1 MENII
6 EQMQMDMSLRD
17 YSPKTIK
24 SYQWHIRDLSD
35 YFERPLDTLGQEDI
49 RRYLY
54 HVKTE
59 KGYSNAY
66 LSQAYSAIKYLYRNY
81 FESPVDLRDLHGPR
95 VALKLPVV
103 LSQEEIRSLFDAAK
117 NEKHRLLLMVIY
129 SSGLRSSEAAHLQ
142 VSDIDSS
149 SMRIQVR
156 QGKGRKDRYT
166 LLSPS
171 VLERLRAYWRRDRP
185 KTWLFFTRGN
195 KSKAISTDTIR
206 RVFHGARDKAGLNP
220 DATVHSLRHSFAT
233 HLLNQGVNL
242 FVIQKL
248 LGHKHIQSTLIY
260 LHLQNISD
268 HVHSPIDVILEVT
281 P

>member
-6 EQMQMDMSLRD
+6 KQMQMDMALRD
-17 YSPKTIK
+17 YSPNTIK
-24 SYQWHIRDLSD
+24 SYLWHIRGLSD
-35 YFERPLDTLGQEDI
+35 YFERSLDGLTQDDI

-59 KGYSNAY
+59 KGYSNSF
-66 LSQAYSAIKYLYRNY
+66 LSQAFSAIKYLYRNT
-81 FESPVDLRDLHGPR
+81 FEIPVDLSDLHGPR
-95 VALKLPVV
+95 VSLKLPVV
-103 LSQEEIRSLFDAAK
+103 LSREEIQRLFNVLE
-117 NEKHRLLLMVIY
+117 NEKHRLIFMVIY
-129 SSGLRSSEAAHLQ
+129 SAGLRSSEAAHLQ
-142 VSDIDSS
+142 VSDIDSHR
-149 SMRIQVR
+149 MRIRVR

-166 LLSPS
+166 LLSPL
-171 VLERLRAYWRRDRP
+171 VLERLRAYWTNNRP

-195 KSKAISTDTIR
+195 KDKAISRNTIGK
-206 RVFHGARDKAGLNP
+206 VFQAARDKAGVNP

-242 FVIQKL
+242 FLIQKL

-260 LHLQNISD
+260 LHLQNMPD
-268 HVHSPIDVILEVT
+268 HVMSPIDVMPEVT